1 MNNKKIVV
9 TSRSFSAHPKLRQ
22 ELLALFPNT
31 KFNDQ
36 GAIIGQKDLA
46 KFLSGAEGAIVAL
59 DPIKL
64 SLLNKCPDLK
74 IISKFGVGMDNVDR
88 EACKITGVEIGWTG
102 GLNRR
107 GVAEMA
113 LCYMIGL
120 SRHIFFSARDLRGSN
135 SWIKDGGQDLSSKTI
150 GIIGVG
156 YVGKELIGLLRGFG
170 CKILV
175 NDIIDQKDYYKEN
188 KLLETD
194 KEEIFKTADI
204 ITVHTPLDSST
215 EKMFTE
221 KVFSLMKQDSF
232 LVNVARGGIVDQL
245 ALKKALMEND
255 IAGAAIDVFEM
266 EPCDDF
272 EFLQLPNLY
281 CTPHTGGSSEQSML
295 AMGRSA
301 INHLKKYFGL

>member
-9 TSRSFSAHPKLRQ
+9 TSRSFSAHPKLRE

-31 KFNDQ
+31 KFNDEGTIVGEKTLAEFFL
-36 GAIIGQKDLA
+36 GAD
-46 KFLSGAEGAIVAL
+46 GAVVAL
-59 DPIKL
+59 DPITL
-64 SLLNKCPDLK
+64 NLLNQCPDLK
-74 IISKFGVGMDNVDR
+74 IISKFGVGMDNVDI
-88 EACKITGVEIGWTG
+88 EACKIRDVSIGWTG

-120 SRHIFFSARDLRGSN
+120 SRHIFFSARDLRCSN
-135 SWIKDGGQDLSSKTI
+135 SWIKDGGQDLSKKTI

-175 NDIIDQKDYYKEN
+175 NDIIEQREYYKEN
-188 KLLETD
+188 ELVETD

-204 ITVHTPLDSST
+204 ISVHTPLDSST
-215 EKMFTE
+215 EKMFTQR
-221 KVFSLMKQDSF
+221 VFSLMKQSSF
-232 LVNVARGGIVDQL
+232 LINVARGGIVDQL
-245 ALKKALMEND
+245 ALKTALMENN
-255 IAGAAIDVFEM
+255 IAGAAIDVYEI
-266 EPCDDF
+266 EPCNDF
-272 EFLQLPNLY
+272 ELLKLPNLY

-301 INHLKKYFGL
+301 INHLKKYFEL

>member
-1 MNNKKIVV
+1 MKTFKIKKGHNLKIDGVPNNDIVNIKDPLV
-9 TSRSFSAHPKLRQ
+9 ILYHPNSIKNIKPKLLVK
-22 ELLALFPNT
+22 EGDYVKVGSPLFYDKLNELALFVST
-31 KFNDQ
+31 C
-36 GAIIGQKDLA
+36 
-46 KFLSGAEGAIVAL
+46 SGVVKSI
-59 DPIKL
+59 
-64 SLLNKCPDLK
+64 
-74 IISKFGVGMDNVDR
+74 KFGPRRVV
-88 EACKITGVEIGWTG
+88 ECVEIE
-102 GLNRR
+102 N
-107 GVAEMA
+107 
-113 LCYMIGL
+113 
-120 SRHIFFSARDLRGSN
+120 
-135 SWIKDGGQDLSSKTI
+135 DGK
-150 GIIGVG
+150 
-156 YVGKELIGLLRGFG
+156 
-170 CKILV
+170 
-175 NDIIDQKDYYKEN
+175 N
-188 KLLETD
+188 D

-245 ALKKALMEND
+245 ALKKALLGND

>member
-9 TSRSFSAHPKLRQ
+9 TSRSFSAHPKLRE
-22 ELLALFPNT
+22 ELLSLFPNT
-31 KFNDQ
+31 KFNDR
-36 GAIIGQKDLA
+36 GAIVGEKDLA
-46 KFLSGAEGAIVAL
+46 KFLSGADGAIVAL

-64 SLLNKCPDLK
+64 SLLNQCPDLK

-88 EACKITGVEIGWTG
+88 EACKITGVSIGWTG

-188 KLLETD
+188 KLLETN

-232 LVNVARGGIVDQL
+232 LINVARGGIVDQL
-245 ALKKALMEND
+245 ALKKALMGND

-272 EFLQLPNLY
+272 EFLQLPNKY

>member
-1 MNNKKIVV
+1 MNNEKIVV
-9 TSRSFSAHPKLRQ
+9 TSRSFSAHPKLRE

-36 GAIIGQKDLA
+36 GAIVGEKNLA
-46 KFLSGAEGAIVAL
+46 KFLSGADGAIVAL

-64 SLLNKCPDLK
+64 SLLNQCPDLK

-88 EACKITGVEIGWTG
+88 EACKITSVSIGWTG

-188 KLLETD
+188 KLL
-194 KEEIFKTADI
+194 
-204 ITVHTPLDSST
+204 
-215 EKMFTE
+215 
-221 KVFSLMKQDSF
+221 
-232 LVNVARGGIVDQL
+232 G
-245 ALKKALMEND
+245 
-255 IAGAAIDVFEM
+255 
-266 EPCDDF
+266 
-272 EFLQLPNLY
+272 Y
-281 CTPHTGGSSEQSML
+281 
-295 AMGRSA
+295 
-301 INHLKKYFGL
+301 Y

>member
-9 TSRSFSAHPKLRQ
+9 TSRSFSAHPKLRE

-36 GAIIGQKDLA
+36 GAIVGEKNLA
-46 KFLSGAEGAIVAL
+46 KFLSGADGAIVAL

-64 SLLNKCPDLK
+64 SLLNQCPDLK

-88 EACKITGVEIGWTG
+88 EACKITGVSIGWTG

-113 LCYMIGL
+113 LCYMVGL

-188 KLLETD
+188 KLLETN

-221 KVFSLMKQDSF
+221 SVFSLMKQSSF
-232 LVNVARGGIVDQL
+232 LINVARGGIVDQL
-245 ALKKALMEND
+245 ALKTALMENK
-255 IAGAAIDVFEM
+255 IAGAAIDVYEI
-266 EPCDDF
+266 EPCNDF
-272 EFLQLPNLY
+272 ELLKLPNLY

-301 INHLKKYFGL
+301 INHLKKYFKL

>member
-9 TSRSFSAHPKLRQ
+9 TSRSFSAHPKLRE
-22 ELLALFPNT
+22 ELLSLFPNT
-31 KFNDQ
+31 IFNDR
-36 GAIIGQKDLA
+36 GAIVGEKGLA
-46 KFLSGAEGAIVAL
+46 KFLSGADGAIVAL

-64 SLLNKCPDLK
+64 SLLNQCPDLK

-88 EACKITGVEIGWTG
+88 EACKITGVAIGWTG

-245 ALKKALMEND
+245 ALKKALMGND